1 MFSFSCGSKIIYI
14 SILSLPHRFFTG
26 AVAISVSF
34 HANCYRTL
42 IYWCGSDVCILQ
54 FYDIHARFRKWFKG
68 RFLHVLMRILC
79 IQMQQNIQILRIA
92 TARLFTGAVA
102 TYVNSVTNRY
112 RTAYLLSLLYFYGV
126 LFQGGF
132 FDYIWLN

>member
-1 MFSFSCGSKIIYI
+1 
-14 SILSLPHRFFTG
+14 
-26 AVAISVSF
+26 
-34 HANCYRTL
+34 
-42 IYWCGSDVCILQ
+42 
-54 FYDIHARFRKWFKG
+54 
-68 RFLHVLMRILC
+68 MRILC
-79 IQMQQNIQILRIA
+79 IQIQQNIQILRIA

-132 FDYIWLN
+132 FDYI